1 MKKLSILIGILL
13 VLSIIPLVSAQPAPG
28 VQPLTA
34 PNLGFDP
41 ITGIV
46 EGFINVINRL
56 GSSTVTMPIYGHTVT
71 YLHLFLTWLI
81 MFTLIWVA
89 SGIIPPFNTSEGK
102 RTPGARKTFAVAV
115 SLLVT
120 FGSPLAYYL
129 YLFITTWFS
138 LVMIILLIILFW
150 GLLVWVGRVRSHF
163 GKTSAGSK
171 LLDAESGKTRN
182 LARRKQQDET
192 LASDIMDREESSIEE
207 LKKLAAEEEF
217 DSRRLIDL
225 LRKLK
230 AALTEAKGV
239 EGEEATKEVSRLMG
253 IISQLVKYES
263 REQEIIKKQEEITG
277 TIEKYGLEEI
287 QNLKRDEIDEKKLIE
302 ELKDRK
308 DIKDEKREEYARDLI
323 THALNQSL
331 AIKNLTEEFVRVE
344 DFKEKE
350 LGLAR
355 QYTQNLVDSLRTTP
369 PNFDNSIMWTDRLIG
384 VVNKEVN
391 IENSAMKILTNLKK
405 FADTDF
411 EYIKRARSVS

>member
-13 VLSIIPLVSAQPAPG
+13 VLSIIPLVSAQPPAPETP
-28 VQPLTA
+28 QF
-34 PNLGFDP
+34 LGPDP

-46 EGFINVINRL
+46 EGFINIVNRL

-81 MFTLIWVA
+81 VFTLIWVA

-129 YLFITTWFS
+129 YMFITGWFTV
-138 LVMIILLIILFW
+138 VMIILLIILAW
-150 GLLVWVGRVRSHF
+150 GLIVWVGRIRSHF

-171 LLDAESGKTRN
+171 LLDAKSSGVRN
-182 LARRKQQDET
+182 KARRVQQEQG
-192 LASDIMDREESSIEE
+192 LASDIMDREESSIKQLRE
-207 LKKLAAEEEF
+207 LAEEEEY
-217 DSRRLIDL
+217 DSKRLLEL
-225 LRKLK
+225 LKQLK

-263 REQEIIKKQEEITG
+263 REQDIIKKQEEISRI
-277 TIEKYGLEEI
+277 IEEYGLKEI
-287 QNLKRDEIDEKKLIE
+287 QDLKRDEIDEKKLIE

-308 DIKDEKREEYARDLI
+308 DIKDEKREEFARNLI
-323 THALNQSL
+323 THALNLSVS
-331 AIKNLTEEFVRVE
+331 IKNLTVEFDRVTE
-344 DFKEKE
+344 FKEKE

-355 QYTQNLVDSLRTTP
+355 EYTQRLVDSLRTTP
-369 PNFDNSIMWTDRLIG
+369 PNFDNSIMWTDRLTG
-384 VVNKEVN
+384 VLRKEMN
-391 IENSAMKILTNLKK
+391 IESSAMDILTKLRD
-405 FADTDF
+405 FAQTDF